1 LSKPSQRIISIEGCD
16 PRVLLGRHGVFLP
29 LIEAR
34 FGVALTARGEEIIA
48 VGKPEDVDSV
58 ARLIDDLM
66 THIAKTGELSER
78 YLHYAMTI
86 IGEGQEGPSAQLE
99 AAAPGG
105 TRFKIT
111 AKTLG
116 QKEYLEAIENYDLTI
131 AIGPAG
137 TGKTYLA
144 VAMAVA
150 ELKAKLVNRIVL
162 ARPAVE
168 AGESLGFLPGDMRA
182 KVDPYLRPV
191 YDAMYDMMPTDK
203 MHRMLENNTIEIA
216 PLAFMRGR
224 TLNNAFVILDEAQNT
239 TAGQMKMFLTRLGE
253 RSKAV
258 VTGDITQI
266 DLDNPAAS
274 GLLLVEKILSGIKG
288 VAFVRLTERDIVRHR
303 LVGEIVRAFDR
314 HEQALRAAGAD
325 LSNGTN
331 GLPSSP
337 VRRPH
342 RKAPF
347 GTRTAPS
354 TSLQSR
360 P

>member
-1 LSKPSQRIISIEGCD
+1 
-16 PRVLLGRHGVFLP
+16 VLFGRHGVYLS
-29 LIEAR
+29 LVEAR
-34 FGVALTARGEEIIA
+34 FDVGLTARGDEVIA
-48 VGKPEDVDSV
+48 VGEPDAVETVG
-58 ARLIDDLM
+58 RLFDDL
-66 THIAKTGELSER
+66 TAHIAKTGELSER

-86 IGEGQEGPSAQLE
+86 VGEGKEGPSSQLE
-99 AAAPGG
+99 ASAPGG
-105 TRFKIT
+105 TRYRI
-111 AKTLG
+111 APKTLG

-150 ELKAKLVNRIVL
+150 EWKAKLVNRIVL

-191 YDAMYDMMPTDK
+191 YDAMYDMLATDK
-203 MHRMLENNTIEIA
+203 MHRLMENNTIEIA

-258 VTGDITQI
+258 VTGDVTQI
-266 DLDNPAAS
+266 DLVKPEAS
-274 GLLLVEKILSGIKG
+274 GLLLIEEILQGVKG
-288 VAFVRLTERDIVRHR
+288 VGFVHLTERDVVRHR
-303 LVGEIVRAFDR
+303 LVGEIVRAFER
-314 HEQALRAAGAD
+314 YEHRTR
-325 LSNGTN
+325 NGEDVMR
-331 GLPSSP
+331 SAK
-337 VRRPH
+337 RP
-342 RKAPF
+342 RV
-347 GTRTAPS
+347 
-354 TSLQSR
+354 QSR
-360 P
+360 HGRQSSKRETTAR